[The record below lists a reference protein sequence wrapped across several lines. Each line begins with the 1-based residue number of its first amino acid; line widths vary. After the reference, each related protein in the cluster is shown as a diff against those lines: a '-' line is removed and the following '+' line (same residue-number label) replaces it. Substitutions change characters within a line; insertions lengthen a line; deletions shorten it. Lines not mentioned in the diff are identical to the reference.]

1 MSQHDEKRVA
11 EAAAWMAHLHGAR
24 RSPDSDRGHQLWL
37 REDAARRKTWEAAT
51 EVWEEVGLL
60 QSVALE
66 KGIRAILPEPARP
79 RAPRVHRLARAA
91 VVAVLMLGALSIWMS
106 RRDISTS
113 IGEQRVVSLDD
124 GSRVTLNTDSRIE
137 VSYDAQVRKIELK
150 NGEARFDVAQQS
162 RRPFVVV
169 AGNKRIDALG
179 TSFIVRHEAH
189 RTEVMLVEGKVRVAS
204 SDAATVRAGAQRGTA
219 ADVVLRPGQRLT
231 FVSDRLPKLDS
242 PALDTVTAWQRGEVL
257 MDGMKL
263 SDAIIEMNR
272 YSDRQLAVASES
284 ANDLVVSG
292 VFQSGDSLRF
302 ARAVAHTYRLRVIE
316 EGDRILLSGQPKAA
330 YR

>member
-37 REDAARRKTWEAAT
+37 REDAARKRTWEAAT

-79 RAPRVHRLARAA
+79 RVSRAHRLARAA
-91 VVAVLMLGALSIWMS
+91 VVAALMLGALSFWMI
-106 RRDISTS
+106 RGDISTS
-113 IGEQRVVSLDD
+113 VGEQRVVSLDD
-124 GSRVTLNTDSRIE
+124 GSRVTLNTDSRIA
-137 VSYDAQVRKIELK
+137 VSYDAQLRKIELK
-150 NGEARFDVAQQS
+150 SGEARFDVAQQS

-189 RTEVMLVEGKVRVAS
+189 RTVVMLVEGKVRVAS
-204 SDAATVRAGAQRGTA
+204 SGAATVRAGAERAA